1 MRQVDFISVKSRT
14 VIQSSIK
21 IYKRGKVEMLIYFKK
36 DEIVINTENVSSIEY
51 ATNNYDPC
59 LRFVVNGVG
68 KDIDMIFSTKEE
80 AFKVLD
86 IILTAYNTQQKL
98 LVI

>member
-1 MRQVDFISVKSRT
+1 
-14 VIQSSIK
+14 
-21 IYKRGKVEMLIYFKK
+21 MLIYFKE

-68 KDIDMIFSTKEE
+68 KDIDILFATKDD
-80 AFKVLD
+80 ALKTLD
-86 IILTAYNTQQKL
+86 IILTAYEAPQPEL
-98 LVI
+98 LVIHDKKIGNNEKGE